1 MFKSYLSLILRIIG
15 RNKIF
20 SGINI
25 LGLSIGLTISYL
37 IFLWVQDELSFDSF
51 HQYADDICRVT
62 VETPRPEGVFRAAVT
77 PAPTGEYLENEI
89 PEILDHVLLRPLSEK
104 ILVEYA
110 PEVDVNS
117 ERKYYE

>member
-1 MFKSYLSLILRIIG
+1 MIKSYLSLVLRIIG

-25 LGLSIGLTISYL
+25 LGLSIGLTISYM
-37 IFLWVQDELSFDSF
+37 IFLWVQDEFSFDSF

-62 VETPRPEGVFRAAVT
+62 VETQRPEGVFRAAVT

-89 PEILDHVLLRPLSEK
+89 PEILDHVLLRPLTGK
-104 ILVEYA
+104 ILVEY
-110 PEVDVNS
+110 VS
-117 ERKYYE
+117 EADAIRRTQIL